1 MLVHGLCHLE
11 AQVKI
16 DKLIELRL
24 SSREN
29 GLPVEPGEE
38 ENGGTTIFVNFS
50 DIKIIQNY
58 IAKAV
63 SGTGPGLVNAV
74 LRSKILF
81 KKGFPYKSL
90 IVFGTPRELANQ
102 INYQLKG

>member
-1 MLVHGLCHLE
+1 M
-11 AQVKI
+11 KI

-29 GLPVEPGEE
+29 GFQVEPLEE

-50 DIKIIQNY
+50 DIKIIQNFVSR
-58 IAKAV
+58 AV
-63 SGTGPGLVNAV
+63 TGTGPRLVVAV

-81 KKGFPYKSL
+81 KKGFPYESL
-90 IVFGTPRELANQ
+90 IVYGSPKELVYQ
-102 INYQLKG
+102 INSQLKG